1 VNKTLVAVP
10 AFVLTTSS
18 GAIPI
23 PRPKLAAQANVV
35 ELIQLV
41 LLHKVLPS
49 AEDGE
54 VSTDAK
60 LIPLMMTLPEPEIA
74 AL

>member
-1 VNKTLVAVP
+1 
-10 AFVLTTSS
+10 
-18 GAIPI
+18 
-23 PRPKLAAQANVV
+23 
-35 ELIQLV
+35 V